1 VSWGSRA
8 PAGFRVGAGHG
19 ALIEYSLTRGGV
31 AVQAPQASL
40 WAPLTQPKTQAG
52 LAVACSHAGSGP
64 PWWRI
69 FLLYNEVAPG
79 NPGRPASSPARAPS
93 VNKHIHPAAVSL

>member
-1 VSWGSRA
+1 MSWGSRA

-31 AVQAPQASL
+31 AVQAPQVPL
-40 WAPLTQPKTQAG
+40 WAALTQPKTQAG
-52 LAVACSHAGSGP
+52 PVVACPHAGSGP

-69 FLLYNEVAPG
+69 FYSTTELRPG
-79 NPGRPASSPARAPS
+79 TPGGRPRHRLEPRA
-93 VNKHIHPAAVSL
+93 

>member
-1 VSWGSRA
+1 MSWGSRA

-52 LAVACSHAGSGP
+52 PAVACPHSGPGP
-64 PWWRI
+64 PWW
-69 FLLYNEVAPG
+69 PG
-79 NPGRPASSPARAPS
+79 ESAGKPGLVGALIR
-93 VNKHIHPAAVSL
+93 VTVLEI